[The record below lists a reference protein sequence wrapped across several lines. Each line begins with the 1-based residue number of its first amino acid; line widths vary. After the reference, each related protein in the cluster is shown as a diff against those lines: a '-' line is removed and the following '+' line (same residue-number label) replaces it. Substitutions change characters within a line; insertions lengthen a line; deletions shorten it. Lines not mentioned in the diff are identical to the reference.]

1 MTMTDQGFSRKT
13 FLKTGALGAAAAV
26 LSVPT
31 LGAGLASAALPAVN
45 MEKVVLA
52 AQVDPYRGSVAIT
65 AGAGPSVKLVQQ
77 ALIAKKFL
85 AAGYADGN
93 FGKMTIAAYK
103 KYQQSLGYTG
113 LDASGLPGPTSL
125 KKLGTNRYTVTRPIT
140 VGAKTTV
147 SGKRVNTRTK
157 NMLVAAGKRAGI
169 TMSLTQGSY
178 NPGGV
183 GASAGTHDG
192 GGVVDISVSGK
203 TSAQMTKM
211 VKALREVGFAAWHR
225 TPAQGFAH
233 HIHAV
238 AICDTD
244 MSPSAQAQVGD
255 YYRGRNGLASHA
267 ADDGPK
273 VTKTYWEEYLR

>member
-1 MTMTDQGFSRKT
+1 MFSKDISRKT
-13 FLKTGALGAAAAV
+13 FLRTAAGGAAVAV
-26 LSVPT
+26 L
-31 LGAGLASAALPAVN
+31 AGPLAGVSTASAALPVAD
-45 MEKVVLA
+45 MERVVLA
-52 AQVDPYRGSVAIT
+52 AQIDPYRGSFAIT
-65 AGAGPSVKLVQQ
+65 SGCGPSVKLVQQ

-93 FGKMTIAAYK
+93 FGKVTIAAYK
-103 KYQQSLGYTG
+103 KYQQSLGYSG
-113 LDASGLPGPTSL
+113 LAATGLPGPTSL
-125 KKLGTNRYTVTRPIT
+125 KKLGSARFTVSRLISL
-140 VGAKTTV
+140 GGRTTV
-147 SGKRVNTRTK
+147 SGKAVNTRTK
-157 NMLVAAGKRAGI
+157 SMLTAAGKRCGI
-169 TMSLTQGSY
+169 TMSLVQGSY

-203 TSAQMTKM
+203 SSAQMTAM

-225 TPAQGFAH
+225 TPAQGFSH

-238 AICDTD
+238 AISDTD

-273 VTKTYWEEYLR
+273 VTKTYWEAYLR

>member
-1 MTMTDQGFSRKT
+1 MDQQGLSRKS

-26 LSVPT
+26 LSVPA
-31 LGAGLASAALPAVN
+31 LGVGLANAALPVAD
-45 MEKVVLA
+45 MEKVILA
-52 AQVDPYRGSVAIT
+52 AQIDPYRDSVAIT
-65 AGAGPSVKLVQQ
+65 PGAGPSVKLVQQ

-93 FGKMTIAAYK
+93 YGKLTIAAYK
-103 KYQQSLGYTG
+103 KYQVSLGYTG
-113 LDASGLPGPTSL
+113 LDATGLPGPTSL
-125 KKLGTNRYTVTRPIT
+125 KKLGTNRYTVSRVIT

-147 SGKRVNTRTK
+147 SGKTVNTRTK
-157 NMLVAAGKRAGI
+157 SMLTAAGKRAGI

-203 TSAQMTKM
+203 SAAQMTAM

-225 TPAQGFAH
+225 TPAQGFSH

-255 YYRGRNGLASHA
+255 YYKGRNGLASHA

>member
-1 MTMTDQGFSRKT
+1 MTDQGFSRKT

>member
-1 MTMTDQGFSRKT
+1 MDPQGLSRKS
-13 FLKTGALGAAAAV
+13 FLRGSAIGTATAV
-26 LSVPT
+26 LSIPV
-31 LGAGLASAALPAVN
+31 LGTTFAHAALPATD
-45 MEKVVLA
+45 MEKVILA
-52 AQVDPYRGSVAIT
+52 AQVDPYRGSFAIT
-65 AGAGPSVKLVQQ
+65 PGCGPSVKLVQQ
-77 ALIAKKFL
+77 ALIAKKLL
-85 AAGYADGN
+85 ASGSDDGN
-93 FGKMTIAAYK
+93 YGSVTIAAYQ

-113 LDASGLPGPTSL
+113 LDATGLPGPTSL
-125 KKLGTNRYTVTRPIT
+125 KKLGTDRYTVSRVIT

-147 SGKRVNTRTK
+147 SGKTVNTRTK
-157 NMLVAAGKRAGI
+157 SMLSEAGKRAGI

-183 GASAGTHDG
+183 DASAGTHDG
-192 GGVVDISVSGK
+192 GGVVDVSVSGK
-203 TSAQMTKM
+203 SDAQMTAM

>member
-1 MTMTDQGFSRKT
+1 MNQQGLSRKS

-31 LGAGLASAALPAVN
+31 LGVGLASAALPVAD
-45 MEKVVLA
+45 MEKVILA
-52 AQVDPYRGSVAIT
+52 AQIDPYRGSVAIT
-65 AGAGPSVKLVQQ
+65 PGAGPSVKLVQQ

-93 FGKMTIAAYK
+93 YGKLTIAAYK
-103 KYQQSLGYTG
+103 KYQVSLGYTG
-113 LDASGLPGPTSL
+113 LDATGLPGPTSL
-125 KKLGTNRYTVTRPIT
+125 KKLGTNRYTVSRVIT

-147 SGKRVNTRTK
+147 SGKTVNTRTK
-157 NMLVAAGKRAGI
+157 SMLTAAGKRAGI

-192 GGVVDISVSGK
+192 GGVVDITVSGK
-203 TSAQMTKM
+203 SAAQMTAM

-255 YYRGRNGLASHA
+255 YYKGRNGLASHA